1 MHRKKEV
8 VPLTSSGTSPLERSE
23 RSKQSAAESEELK
36 AAVVA
41 LTLPPLLTVKRFLF
55 LNRNGSGVNTSLF
68 LSSSPVARQCKTSLF
83 ALLLSCSPPVDKS
96 RQYKTSSSPGLSPNK
111 TRQNKIFLSSAKIR
125 PRLKEELIEG
135 VNVAYALESLSFF
148 GQTFI

>member
-41 LTLPPLLTVKRFLF
+41 LTLPPLLTVKLF
-55 LNRNGSGVNTSLF
+55 S
-68 LSSSPVARQCKTSLF
+68 
-83 ALLLSCSPPVDKS
+83 
-96 RQYKTSSSPGLSPNK
+96 
-111 TRQNKIFLSSAKIR
+111 
-125 PRLKEELIEG
+125 
-135 VNVAYALESLSFF
+135 
-148 GQTFI
+148 